1 MKQKSPISVGKI
13 QFYTYNCDQ
22 IDDLV
27 FIEQFPYDN
36 RTDFL
41 VNRSLG
47 GVAVKIEIENERSG
61 KGARR
66 NVAFQLVDVTARCEV
81 AVKSARISLRESD
94 SFKNEYVYFPAN
106 SYEIKPGNTYK
117 LLVSD
122 LTASQTLYERV
133 FHLFDKDSLPHPV
146 DWYAV
151 CDAGIRCP
159 WGDELYKTVKAEDC
173 QQYYVRFNITQKFGS
188 MLPSILPQLE
198 MRLFYPNGRYVEINF
213 SEPQYTDSEHYKSG
227 ERFVEF
233 PFTTI
238 SEYNGVFYAE
248 LLCMEYPIAGFV
260 FDSNADNDQGTWSGK
275 YLKPLEEYSLEAAG
289 ARWADGCAEGDE
301 SASEEDDKF
310 IKLLDE
316 FINCG
321 KSSESEDETADV
333 NTNASCDIDDSDKS
347 SDADHQNILLPSL
360 LDHLTGLRS
369 VKAKLTVY
377 ERVVR
382 FNKLRTESGLPTTS
396 APLHAMFLGSPGTGK
411 TTVAKMMGMILHRAG
426 VLSKGHVV
434 VRERATL
441 LGQNYNSEAE
451 NTIAAI
457 KEAQGGILLID
468 EAYQL
473 YQPND
478 PRDPGKFVI
487 DTLLTALADETN
499 RDWMLVLAGY
509 PDDMKRMFDMNPG
522 FKSRIPESNI
532 YLFEDFTEEELVE
545 IAEKY
550 FSRYHYSLSPEAR
563 DTLCT
568 RLSKDYKNRKRTFGN
583 ARHVINLIQTEIIPA
598 MAVRVTNHPVSDP
611 NALIEI
617 KAADI
622 PDFIEPI
629 PDTSRPIV
637 GFVK

>member
-1 MKQKSPISVGKI
+1 M
-13 QFYTYNCDQ
+13 
-22 IDDLV
+22 
-27 FIEQFPYDN
+27 
-36 RTDFL
+36 
-41 VNRSLG
+41 
-47 GVAVKIEIENERSG
+47 
-61 KGARR
+61 
-66 NVAFQLVDVTARCEV
+66 
-81 AVKSARISLRESD
+81 
-94 SFKNEYVYFPAN
+94 
-106 SYEIKPGNTYK
+106 
-117 LLVSD
+117 
-122 LTASQTLYERV
+122 
-133 FHLFDKDSLPHPV
+133 
-146 DWYAV
+146 
-151 CDAGIRCP
+151 
-159 WGDELYKTVKAEDC
+159 
-173 QQYYVRFNITQKFGS
+173 
-188 MLPSILPQLE
+188 
-198 MRLFYPNGRYVEINF
+198 
-213 SEPQYTDSEHYKSG
+213 
-227 ERFVEF
+227 
-233 PFTTI
+233 
-238 SEYNGVFYAE
+238 
-248 LLCMEYPIAGFV
+248 
-260 FDSNADNDQGTWSGK
+260 
-275 YLKPLEEYSLEAAG
+275 
-289 ARWADGCAEGDE
+289 
-301 SASEEDDKF
+301 
-310 IKLLDE
+310 
-316 FINCG
+316 
-321 KSSESEDETADV
+321 
-333 NTNASCDIDDSDKS
+333 
-347 SDADHQNILLPSL
+347 LPSL

-487 DTLLTALADETN
+487 DTLLTALADESN

-522 FKSRIPESNI
+522 FKSRIPENNI

-598 MAVRVTNHPVSDP
+598 MAVRVTNHPVIDP

>member
-275 YLKPLEEYSLEAAG
+275 YLKPLEEY
-289 ARWADGCAEGDE
+289 W
-301 SASEEDDKF
+301 F
-310 IKLLDE
+310 
-316 FINCG
+316 
-321 KSSESEDETADV
+321 
-333 NTNASCDIDDSDKS
+333 
-347 SDADHQNILLPSL
+347 
-360 LDHLTGLRS
+360 
-369 VKAKLTVY
+369 
-377 ERVVR
+377 
-382 FNKLRTESGLPTTS
+382 
-396 APLHAMFLGSPGTGK
+396 
-411 TTVAKMMGMILHRAG
+411 
-426 VLSKGHVV
+426 
-434 VRERATL
+434 
-441 LGQNYNSEAE
+441 YNE
-451 NTIAAI
+451 
-457 KEAQGGILLID
+457 
-468 EAYQL
+468 L
-473 YQPND
+473 Y
-478 PRDPGKFVI
+478 G
-487 DTLLTALADETN
+487 
-499 RDWMLVLAGY
+499 
-509 PDDMKRMFDMNPG
+509 
-522 FKSRIPESNI
+522 
-532 YLFEDFTEEELVE
+532 
-545 IAEKY
+545 
-550 FSRYHYSLSPEAR
+550 
-563 DTLCT
+563 
-568 RLSKDYKNRKRTFGN
+568 
-583 ARHVINLIQTEIIPA
+583 
-598 MAVRVTNHPVSDP
+598 
-611 NALIEI
+611 
-617 KAADI
+617 
-622 PDFIEPI
+622 
-629 PDTSRPIV
+629 
-637 GFVK
+637 